1 MTPPREAPGLR
12 TVLTSEI
19 IEAWMA
25 NGIKK

>member
-1 MTPPREAPGLR
+1 MTLPKEAPGLR

-25 NGIKK
+25 NSIKK